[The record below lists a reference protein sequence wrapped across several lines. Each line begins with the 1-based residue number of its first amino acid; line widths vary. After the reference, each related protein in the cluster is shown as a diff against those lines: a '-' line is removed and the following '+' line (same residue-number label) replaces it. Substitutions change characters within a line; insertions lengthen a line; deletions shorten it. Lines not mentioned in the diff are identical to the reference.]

1 MGTRRA
7 PNEDLGSHAGEWQA
21 DPKSLVDLERFLL
34 ASPGARKRPGA
45 VTEEYVLVQVAKY
58 LGCKPWELEEV
69 DEKWIHH
76 GLAYRN
82 LDIKVEEIRIRRAR
96 SKGKK

>member
-1 MGTRRA
+1 
-7 PNEDLGSHAGEWQA
+7 
-21 DPKSLVDLERFLL
+21 
-34 ASPGARKRPGA
+34 
-45 VTEEYVLVQVAKY
+45 LVQVAKY